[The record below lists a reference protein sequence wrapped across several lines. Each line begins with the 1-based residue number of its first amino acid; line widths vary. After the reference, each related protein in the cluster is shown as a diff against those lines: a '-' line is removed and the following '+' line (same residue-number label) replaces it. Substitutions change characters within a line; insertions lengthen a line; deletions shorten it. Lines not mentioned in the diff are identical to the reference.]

1 MSDAAPKS
9 GFFLTAAA
17 AIGGFLIFV
26 LILVIAYLP
35 NQAPPISQGTKSP
48 EERAAILRDLRAKEQ
63 NASTTYGWVDQTKG
77 VVRVPI
83 ERAMQLTLED
93 LNRPAK

>member
-1 MSDAAPKS
+1 MSDVAPKT
-9 GFFLTAAA
+9 GFFITAAA
-17 AIGGFLIFV
+17 VIGGFLIFV

-35 NQAPPISQGTKSP
+35 NKPEPLPQGTKTP
-48 EERAAILRDLRAKEQ
+48 EERAAILRELRAKEV
-63 NASTTYGWVDQTKG
+63 AAATSYGWVDQPKG

-93 LNRPAK
+93 IKTKK

>member
-9 GFFLTAAA
+9 GFLVTAAA

-35 NQAPPISQGTKSP
+35 GKPAPLPEGTKTP
-48 EERAAILRDLRAKEQ
+48 KERADILRDMRAKEV
-63 NASTTYGWVDQTKG
+63 AATTTYGWVDQSKG
-77 VVRVPI
+77 IVRVPV
-83 ERAMQLTLED
+83 ERAMQLTVDD
-93 LNRPAK
+93 LNRNSK